1 MLFVAGLDDI
11 SGTVLFFYDRGYL
24 PSTAAQL
31 DANLNQQYR
40 HHIGSHLMRQH
51 SCRQKPANRAY
62 IQCHNILIWS
72 WNLDQC
78 LGTGGHQN
86 KRKWMLQ

>member
-24 PSTAAQL
+24 PSTPAQL

-40 HHIGSHLMRQH
+40 HQIGSQDE
-51 SCRQKPANRAY
+51 A
-62 IQCHNILIWS
+62 
-72 WNLDQC
+72 
-78 LGTGGHQN
+78 T
-86 KRKWMLQ
+86 